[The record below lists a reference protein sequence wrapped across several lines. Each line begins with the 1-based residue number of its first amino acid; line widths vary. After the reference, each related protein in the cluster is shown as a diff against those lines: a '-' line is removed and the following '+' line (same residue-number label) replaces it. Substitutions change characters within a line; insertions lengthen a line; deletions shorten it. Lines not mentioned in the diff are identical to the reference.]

1 MIDPRRG
8 DIALCSKGHKGL
20 ITSEEPESMRFQNGI
35 EQFVWKGIYIEDVN
49 GHKIGDSWYSQD
61 PKVIDRT
68 LEGLRVLYEASF
80 AVYNNDDAFT
90 QHDTDEEYDAVTSR
104 DDDLG
109 MALDL
114 AKKLLRR

>member
-1 MIDPRRG
+1 MECKRG

-20 ITSEEPESMRFQNGI
+20 IISVEPELMRFQNGI
-35 EQFVWKGIYIEDVN
+35 ERFVWKGIYIEDVDD
-49 GHKIGDSWYSQD
+49 HKIGNDWYSQD

-68 LEGLRVLYEASF
+68 VEGLCVLYEAAY

-90 QHDTDEEYDAVTSR
+90 QHNTDEEYERVVSR

-109 MALDL
+109 MALDFV
-114 AKKLLRR
+114 KKLLRK

>member
-1 MIDPRRG
+1 MDPKRA

-20 ITSEEPESMRFQNGI
+20 ITSTEPELVRFQNGI
-35 EQFVWKGIYIEDVN
+35 ERFVWKGIYIEDI
-49 GHKIGDSWYSQD
+49 GDHKIGDEWYSQD

-90 QHDTDEEYDAVTSR
+90 QHDTDEEQDGVISR
-104 DDDLG
+104 DDELG
-109 MALDL
+109 MALDIV
-114 AKKLLRR
+114 KKLLRK